1 MQSRSLLRC
10 TVLYR
15 EGDYIGSAINLAAR
29 VASAGA
35 GGQYLITEDLRDA
48 VGDLSEAN
56 FTGLPPQRLKGI
68 PDPDLSRR
76 SATSQ
81 PGSFKSGDRS
91 GLRHVAPT
99 RPRGRPDLL
108 G

>member
-1 MQSRSLLRC
+1 MQSFVDAEPQSPALHIGAHRG

-29 VASAGA
+29 VASAAA

-56 FTGLPPQRLKGI
+56 FTAFPHSG
-68 PDPDLSRR
+68 SREFPIR
-76 SATSQ
+76 SVS
-81 PGSFKSGDRS
+81 
-91 GLRHVAPT
+91 
-99 RPRGRPDLL
+99 
-108 G
+108 